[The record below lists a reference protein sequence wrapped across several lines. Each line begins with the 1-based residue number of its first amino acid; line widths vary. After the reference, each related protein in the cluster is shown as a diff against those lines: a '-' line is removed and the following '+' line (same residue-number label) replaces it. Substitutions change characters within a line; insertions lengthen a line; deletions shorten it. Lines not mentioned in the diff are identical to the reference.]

1 MFILAIRIQTEKP
14 VIPIELG
21 DLKFEFDV
29 SDESVKKFREDA
41 TKVQKE
47 LTNITVEDED
57 KALELTKDVLKR
69 GYDLILGEG
78 AFEKVYNLSP
88 SVLITMKYLEQ
99 IVEGIA
105 AELKAL
111 GFEQSSQE
119 KAKKYLAKKK

>member
-1 MFILAIRIQTEKP
+1 MAIRIQTEKP

-57 KALELTKDVLKR
+57 KALELTKGVLKR

-111 GFEQSSQE
+111 GFEPSAQE

>member
-1 MFILAIRIQTEKP
+1 MAIRIQTEKP